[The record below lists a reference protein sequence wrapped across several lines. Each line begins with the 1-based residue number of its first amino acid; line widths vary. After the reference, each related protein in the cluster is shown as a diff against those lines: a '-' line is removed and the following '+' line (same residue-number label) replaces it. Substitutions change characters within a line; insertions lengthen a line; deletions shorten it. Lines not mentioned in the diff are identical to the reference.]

1 MNDRFDVE
9 HALRASASAPTP
21 IPDRAFVDGLERR
34 LASGPMAGNVLPFA
48 RRARRLS
55 AGVVI
60 AGSLAFAGVAAAAG
74 IAVTHPFEHDAA
86 PAPATTS
93 TTIAIVHTE
102 PSTTVAPTEQPTVP
116 ATVPATVP
124 VPTVHLEPVTVPPVE
139 PPTTVH
145 HEPPPTTEV
154 KVAATMTLSCVA
166 IAGPAVQC
174 TWGEGPAGTGH
185 YDLLRSDGRAFVNIE
200 HTLTWTDTAP
210 PAGPVSYLVHAM
222 SFNPNSVS
230 LAHSGSVS
238 VNCC

>member
-1 MNDRFDVE
+1 MNDRFDLE

-21 IPDRAFVDGLERR
+21 IPDRGFVDGLERR
-34 LASGPMAGNVLPFA
+34 LASGPMSGNVLPFA

-86 PAPATTS
+86 PAPSTTS
-93 TTIAIVHTE
+93 TTIAVESTE
-102 PSTTVAPTEQPTVP
+102 PSSTEPVTEP
-116 ATVPATVP
+116 AT
-124 VPTVHLEPVTVPPVE
+124 LPVTVPVSVAHTEPVTLPPAE

-145 HEPPPTTEV
+145 HEPAPTTEV
-154 KVAATMTLSCVA
+154 HVAATMTLSCAVV
-166 IAGPAVQC
+166 AGPAVQC
-174 TWGEGPAGTGH
+174 TWSEGPAGTGH
-185 YDLLRSDGRAFVNIE
+185 YNVLRSDGHAFVNIE

-210 PAGPVSYLVHAM
+210 LTGPVSYLVHAM
-222 SFNPNSVS
+222 SYNPNSVS
-230 LAHSGSVS
+230 VAHSGSAS

>member
-21 IPDRAFVDGLERR
+21 VPDRGFVDGLERR

-86 PAPATTS
+86 PAPTTTS
-93 TTIAIVHTE
+93 TTIAI
-102 PSTTVAPTEQPTVP
+102 APTEPPTSVVTTEP
-116 ATVPATVP
+116 ATIP
-124 VPTVHLEPVTVPPVE
+124 VVVAVSTPHSEPVTLPPVD

-145 HEPPPTTEV
+145 HEPAPTTEV
-154 KVAATMTLSCVA
+154 KVAATMSLTCAV

-174 TWGEGPAGTGH
+174 TWTEGPTGTGH
-185 YDLLRSDGRAFVNIE
+185 YNVLRSDGHAFINIE

-210 PAGPVSYLVHAM
+210 PTGPVSYLVHAM

-230 LAHSGSVS
+230 LGHTGSAS

>member
-55 AGVVI
+55 AGVVV
-60 AGSLAFAGVAAAAG
+60 AGSLAFAGVAAAAAG

-93 TTIAIVHTE
+93 TTIAIAHTDPSTSVTPTE
-102 PSTTVAPTEQPTVP
+102 PATLP
-116 ATVPATVP
+116 ATVPI
-124 VPTVHLEPVTVPPVE
+124 PTVHIEPVTVPPVE
-139 PPTTVH
+139 PPTTLH

-154 KVAATMTLSCVA
+154 KIAATMTLSCVV

-174 TWGEGPAGTGH
+174 TWSEGPAGTGH
-185 YDLLRSDGRAFVNIE
+185 YNVLRSDWRAFVNIE
-200 HTLTWTDTAP
+200 HTLTLIDTAP

-230 LAHSGSVS
+230 LAHSASSS